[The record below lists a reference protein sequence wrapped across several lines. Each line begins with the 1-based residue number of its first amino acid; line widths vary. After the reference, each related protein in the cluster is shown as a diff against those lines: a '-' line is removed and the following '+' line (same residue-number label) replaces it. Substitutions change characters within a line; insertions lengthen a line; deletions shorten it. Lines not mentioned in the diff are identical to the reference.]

1 MHLLMCTY
9 RHPSID
15 ARPSMPGTTFPVKV
29 RSGSPRRL
37 GEGEGGEV
45 SLSGARAFMNGEKG
59 FALGRYRD
67 WISYGWAA
75 KRRPT
80 NESNNVGSPDAATTS
95 GTGRG
100 MWHHRGYMQPASS
113 QGP

>member
-1 MHLLMCTY
+1 ML
-9 RHPSID
+9 
-15 ARPSMPGTTFPVKV
+15 GTTFPVKV

-95 GTGRG
+95 RIFASGVSTVRDIG
-100 MWHHRGYMQPASS
+100 MRCRAQDAGCSIIVDTCSQPRL
-113 QGP
+113 